1 MKEIFVLDT
10 EGVLSHV
17 SARVSL
23 HVSHRAE
30 TLPPETRAPPAV
42 AVLETLKQREVS
54 RGHHAR
60 VVRGVQLLKHVPVIR
75 LLV

>member
-17 SARVSL
+17 AARVSL

-42 AVLETLKQREVS
+42 AVLETLQQREVS

-60 VVRGVQLLKHVPVIR
+60 VVRGVQLLKHVSVIR